1 MPVDSLRLS
10 PRMIALGL
18 ASTSL
23 LGLTQDAFR
32 NWYGESSKYTYTEII
47 QPDDAEDPVAAALR
61 KKEEEERRKQ
71 KGKKEEGGWEWPW
84 APKEVGA
91 VGGRRD

>member
-1 MPVDSLRLS
+1 
-10 PRMIALGL
+10 MIALGL

-32 NWYGESSKYTYTEII
+32 HYYRESSKYTYAEIM

-61 KKEEEERRKQ
+61 KKEEEEK
-71 KGKKEEGGWEWPW
+71 KKKETGKEESGWEWPW